1 MNGKRLR
8 IALYSPGIVG
18 LGHLR
23 RNLVISQVLAE
34 SQLHSVNL
42 LITEAREASAFVNAL
57 PPGMDCL
64 TLPGLSKGVDG
75 VCRPRYLDMPLK
87 EVIHLRGRA
96 IRAALK
102 EFKPDLFIADNLPRG
117 AYRELDPVLKHF
129 KANGHT
135 RCVLGLRDVLDDSW
149 SVHRD
154 WFRWN
159 NEEAIQEYYDAIW
172 VYGDPAIF
180 NMIDEYR
187 FPDSVC
193 SKIRFTGYLDQ
204 RKRLAFTSTE
214 ALDSLAALELPPGRL
229 MLCLVGGG
237 QDGEALADAFSQ
249 AKMPDDACGVI
260 VTGPFMSRAF
270 QQRLAE
276 RAAANPRLRVLKFI
290 AEPTVLVGRADCVIA
305 MGGYNTV
312 CEVLSF
318 EKRALIVPRVKPRR
332 EQIIRAERLR
342 DLGLIDLLEIDK
354 LNAPALSEWMA
365 RDGQPPKTNG
375 RINLNGLDQLPG
387 LAEEVLALPR
397 ATPPTPRME
406 PRPKLTFQPCASVMC

>member
-1 MNGKRLR
+1 MNANQIR

-23 RNLVISQVLAE
+23 RNLVISQALAE
-34 SQLHSVNL
+34 SSLHSINL
-42 LITEAREASAFVNAL
+42 MITEAREASVFVNSL

-87 EVIHLRGRA
+87 DVISLRGRA

-129 KANGHT
+129 KATGHT
-135 RCVLGLRDVLDDSW
+135 RCILGLRDVLDDSW

-154 WFRWN
+154 WFRWK
-159 NEEAIQEYYDAIW
+159 NEEAIREHYDAIW
-172 VYGDPAIF
+172 VYGDPAIY

-187 FPDSVC
+187 FPADVC

-204 RKRLAFTSTE
+204 RKRLAFTSGE
-214 ALDSLAALELPPGRL
+214 GPDSLAELALPPGRI

-237 QDGEALADAFSQ
+237 QDGEALADTFSK
-249 AKMPDDACGVI
+249 AELPADACGVI
-260 VTGPFMSRAF
+260 VTGPFMSAPF
-270 QQRLAE
+270 QHQLAE
-276 RAAANPRLRVLKFI
+276 RAAANPRLRLLKFI
-290 AEPTVLVGRADCVIA
+290 AEPTTLVGRADRVIA

-318 EKRALIVPRVKPRR
+318 QKRALIVPRVKPRR

-342 DLGLIDLLEIDK
+342 DLGLIHLLEIDK
-354 LNAPALSEWMA
+354 LNAAALSEWMA
-365 RDGQPPKTNG
+365 RDVPPPDIAG
-375 RINLNGLDQLPG
+375 RINLNGLDRLPS
-387 LAEEVLALPR
+387 LAAEVLALPR
-397 ATPPTPRME
+397 ATPP
-406 PRPKLTFQPCASVMC
+406 AA

>member
-1 MNGKRLR
+1 MTAKRIR

-34 SQLHSVNL
+34 SRLQSINL
-42 LITEAREASAFVNAL
+42 MITEAREASAFVNSL

-87 EVIHLRGRA
+87 EVIALRART

-117 AYRELDPVLKHF
+117 AYRELDPALKQL
-129 KANGHT
+129 KASGHT
-135 RCVLGLRDVLDDSW
+135 RCILGLRDVLDDSW

-154 WFRWN
+154 WFRWK
-159 NEEAIQEYYDAIW
+159 NEEAILEHYDAIW
-172 VYGDPAIF
+172 VYGDPTVF

-187 FPDSVC
+187 FPASVC

-204 RKRLAFTSTE
+204 RKRLAFTDGE
-214 ALDSLAALELPPGRL
+214 GIDSLASLSLPLGRL

-249 AKMPDDACGVI
+249 AELPADACGVI
-260 VTGPFMSRAF
+260 ITGPFMSPSF
-270 QQRLAE
+270 QQQLAE

-290 AEPTVLVGRADCVIA
+290 AEPTRLVGRADRVIA

-342 DLGLIDLLEIDK
+342 DLGLIDLLEIGN
-354 LNAPALSEWMA
+354 LNAPALSAWMA
-365 RDGQPPKTNG
+365 QDLEPPEVEG
-375 RINLNGLDQLPG
+375 RINLKGLDRLPS

-397 ATPPTPRME
+397 VTPLAHE
-406 PRPKLTFQPCASVMC
+406 